1 MGAYVQIE
9 NATEMAAIS
18 MRLSEPTGSFVKILQ
33 RPRKDFT
40 EFSTSSHLLSAVK
53 LIVLEQRT
61 FS

>member
-33 RPRKDFT
+33 RPGEDP
-40 EFSTSSHLLSAVK
+40 ELNL
-53 LIVLEQRT
+53 
-61 FS
+61 